1 MLSAMNA
8 LGYSDPLL
16 GVFIWL
22 DFLGGGGHCLF
33 IVLLVRVLLC
43 SQAAFAL
50 QEQELQVS
58 SGLTLVFRNLETLVA
73 FRYTQANSIPEA

>member
-16 GVFIWL
+16 EVFIWL
-22 DFLGGGGHCLF
+22 DFFWGGCLF
-33 IVLLVRVLLC
+33 VVLLARVLLC

-58 SGLTLVFRNLETLVA
+58 SGLT
-73 FRYTQANSIPEA
+73 

>member
-1 MLSAMNA
+1 MGSLTVPPVKCSMLSAMNA

-22 DFLGGGGHCLF
+22 DFFFLGGGCLF
-33 IVLLVRVLLC
+33 VVLLARVLLY

-58 SGLTLVFRNLETLVA
+58 SGLT
-73 FRYTQANSIPEA
+73 